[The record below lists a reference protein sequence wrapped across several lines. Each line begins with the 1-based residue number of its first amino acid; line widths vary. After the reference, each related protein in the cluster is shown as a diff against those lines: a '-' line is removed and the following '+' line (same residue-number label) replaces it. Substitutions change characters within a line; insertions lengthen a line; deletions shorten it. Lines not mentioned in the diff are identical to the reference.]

1 MRGTRDWTR
10 LAYLILPVLLP
21 AANGQALSIDLDQ
34 QKTQVAFVLTDVLHT
49 VHGNFQLKQGHIS
62 IAPATNTMSGDIV
75 VDATSGDSGSA
86 ARDKRMTRDIL
97 QAQRFPE
104 IRFSPTAYK
113 GSIALDGNSEAEV
126 SGSFTIHG
134 DAHNITIPM
143 HVQITDKEA
152 IATGKFTVP
161 YVQWGMRSASNFLLK
176 VSDTVE
182 IYLTAVGH
190 IRLSS
195 P

>member
-143 HVQITDKEA
+143 HVQIIDKKA

>member
-143 HVQITDKEA
+143 HVQITDKKA